1 MSRRP
6 VAVLGVP
13 WDKGANRPGASL
25 GPAAIRHAGLLSSL
39 KAMKL
44 DVEDRGDM
52 AFPAREGASQRA
64 AGGIKNR
71 PEVLRMC
78 ADLASHAR
86 RLVSEETLPLILGG
100 DHSAAIGSV
109 AGIAG
114 ALREKKKKLGIIW
127 VDAHADINTPSTSPS
142 KNAHGMPVAHILG
155 MGDKGLARVGGFA
168 PKVAPEN
175 FCLIG
180 IRDVDDLERKNL
192 RDSGVRAF
200 SMHEI
205 DRRGI
210 AAVVDE
216 AISLAGAGTAGF
228 HLSFD
233 IDAVD
238 PRFAPGT
245 SVVKDGGLTVREA
258 HFVMEAAAE
267 SGGIVSLE
275 VAEVNPLAD
284 VENATAVLAC
294 ELIESALGKRI
305 LL

>member
-1 MSRRP
+1 MGGREI
-6 VAVLGVP
+6 AVLGVP
-13 WDKGANRPGASL
+13 WDQAANRTGASQ
-25 GPAAIRHAGLLSSL
+25 GPAAIRHAGLLDAL
-39 KAMKL
+39 RGMKL
-44 DVEDRGDM
+44 RVSDRGDLDV
-52 AFPAREGASQRA
+52 PARPAAASA
-64 AGGIKNR
+64 PSKGIKNR
-71 PEVLRMC
+71 RELLRMC
-78 ADLASHAR
+78 SELASRTR
-86 RLVSEETLPLILGG
+86 RIVSEDALPLLLGG
-100 DHSAAIGSV
+100 DHSIAIGSIL
-109 AGIAG
+109 GIAG
-114 ALREKKKKLGIIW
+114 ALREKNKRLGVVW
-127 VDAHADINTPSTSPS
+127 VDAHADINTPATSPS

-155 MGDKGLARVGGFA
+155 MGDRGLARLGGFA

-180 IRDVDDLERKNL
+180 VRDVDDEERKNL

-216 AISLAGAGTAGF
+216 ALALAGAGTAGF

-238 PRFAPGT
+238 PRCAPGT
-245 SVVKDGGLTVREA
+245 SVPKDGGLTVREA

-267 SGGIVSLE
+267 SGKILSLE
-275 VAEVNPLAD
+275 MAEVNPLAD
-284 VENATAVLAC
+284 VENATAALAC
-294 ELIESALGKRI
+294 ELIASALGKRI